1 MLVLKRAG
9 FRSVSFIDEIQEPFG
24 RRIKQ
29 LRKARGFRQ
38 EHLAE
43 LAHITSRYLIDIEHG
58 RYGPSFEVL
67 HALAKA
73 LDVEVKDLFDFS
85 ELHKNP

>member
-1 MLVLKRAG
+1 
-9 FRSVSFIDEIQEPFG
+9 VSFIDELQEPFG

-29 LRKARGFRQ
+29 LRKRKGWTQ

-43 LAHITSRYLIDIEHG
+43 LADITPRYLIDIEHG

-67 HALAKA
+67 HNLAKA
-73 LDVEVKDLFDFS
+73 LDVSIKELFDF
-85 ELHKNP
+85 E